1 MNFGFFVNDIEQEKP
16 AFTTTRLAMEANKRG
31 HKVWLIGAGDLT
43 YEANETVSAWG
54 RTTGRK
60 HYRSSNTFLA
70 SLRGKKAQLKRIL
83 VDELDVLMLRNDPA
97 AESAY
102 RDWAKTTG
110 IIFGRVVLRSGV
122 IVLNDPNGL
131 AGALNKMYL
140 QLLPDSILPRTVITR
155 DKDEVK
161 DFVKELGGKAILKT
175 LEGTG
180 FRLAPRSVFFVTPEN
195 RANLNQMIEAI
206 HRDGYLI
213 VQEFVTGA
221 ETSSTRIFFM
231 NGEPLRHKGKVAAFQ
246 WVRTGDDMRA
256 NIHGSGSTA
265 PATLTEAQWRIA
277 EAVRPRLVADGMF
290 LAGLTIADN
299 KLIDIDVFS
308 PGGLNIAQRFTKVN
322 FAEAVIESLE
332 NKVHYMSYYQ
342 RHFANLDLAT
352 L

>member
-1 MNFGFFVNDIEQEKP
+1 MKFGFFVNDIEQEKP
-16 AFTTTRLAMEANKRG
+16 TFTTTRLAMEAAKRG
-31 HKVWLIGAGDLT
+31 HEVWLMGAGDFT
-43 YEANETVSAWG
+43 YEADDTVSAWG
-54 RTTGRK
+54 RATARK
-60 HYRSSNTFLA
+60 HFRSPNTFLA
-70 SLRGKKAQLKRIL
+70 SIRGDKAQVKRIL

-102 RDWAKTTG
+102 RDWAKTAG
-110 IIFGRVVLRSGV
+110 ILFGRVVLRSGV

-140 QLLPDSILPRTVITR
+140 QLLPDSVRPRTVITR
-155 DKDEVK
+155 DQDEVK
-161 DFVKELGGKAILKT
+161 DFVKEVGGKVILKT

-180 FRLAPRSVFFVTPEN
+180 SRLTPRSVFFVTPEN

-213 VQEFVTGA
+213 AQEFVTGA
-221 ETSSTRIFFM
+221 ETVSTRIFLM
-231 NGEPLRHKGKVAAFQ
+231 NGEPLHHKGKVAAFQ
-246 WVRTGDDMRA
+246 WVRTGDEMRA
-256 NIHGSGSTA
+256 NIHSSGSTA
-265 PATLTEAQWRIA
+265 PTKLTEAQWRIA

-290 LAGLTIADN
+290 LAGLTIADD

-308 PGGLNIAQRFTKVN
+308 PGGLGVAQGFTKVN
-322 FAEAVIESLE
+322 FAEAVIDSLE

-342 RHFANLDLAT
+342 RHFDNVDLAT

>member
-1 MNFGFFVNDIEQEKP
+1 MKFGFFVNDIEQEKP
-16 AFTTTRLAMEANKRG
+16 SFTTTRLAMEAAKRG

-54 RTTGRK
+54 RTTGSR
-60 HYRSSNTFLA
+60 HYRSPTTYLA
-70 SLRGKKAQLKRIL
+70 SLRGRKSQPKRIL

-97 AESAY
+97 AESDY
-102 RDWAKTTG
+102 REWAKSTG

-140 QLLPDSILPRTVITR
+140 QLLPDSVRPRTLITR
-155 DKDEVK
+155 DKKEVK
-161 DFVKELGGKAILKT
+161 EFVKEVGGKAILKT
-175 LEGTG
+175 LKGTG
-180 FRLAPRSVFFVTPEN
+180 FRLVPQSVFFITPEN

-206 HRDGYLI
+206 YRDGYLI
-213 VQEFVTGA
+213 VQEFVSGA
-221 ETSSTRIFFM
+221 ETGSTRIFFM

-246 WVRTGDDMRA
+246 WVRTGDEMRA
-256 NIHGSGSTA
+256 NIHSSGSTA
-265 PATLTEAQWRIA
+265 AAKLTDAQWRIA

-290 LAGLTIADN
+290 LAGLTIADD

-308 PGGLNIAQRFTKVN
+308 PGGLGIAQRFTKVN
-322 FAEAVIESLE
+322 FAEAVIDSLE
-332 NKVHYMSYYQ
+332 NKVHYMTYYQ
-342 RHFANLDLAT
+342 RHFENVDLAT